1 MRFAE
6 RSEARIQALGIS
18 RARVEQCVDAAE
30 AVEALYFARDSA
42 KVTPPVT
49 LYLQRSGTSDAPG
62 YLLVLS
68 STGLTAAEAVVEDAW
83 LVPRRWFA
91 GEPRPLEAMEE
102 LCRRAGSRITFG
114 SFSKTFYAAF
124 EEPFEGET
132 LSPDIERPESG
143 DIAGRMFA
151 MVTADNRLKVGLA
164 YMIND
169 QRYKAALD
177 AV

>member
-6 RSEARIQALGIS
+6 RSEARIQTLGIS
-18 RARVEQCVDAAE
+18 LAQVEQCVAAAE
-30 AVEALYFARDSA
+30 SVDALHFPRDST
-42 KVTPPVT
+42 KSSPPVT
-49 LYLQRSGTSDAPG
+49 LYLKQSAKGDAPG

-68 STGLTAAEAVVEDAW
+68 STGLTAPEAVVEDAW

-91 GEPRPLEAMEE
+91 GEPRPLEVMEE

-114 SFSKTFYAAF
+114 SVSKTFYAAF
-124 EEPFEGET
+124 EEPFEGDT

-143 DIAGRMFA
+143 ENAGRMFA
-151 MVTADNRLKVGLA
+151 MVTADNRLKIGLA

-169 QRYKAALD
+169 HRYKAAIA